1 MEVTEHWDRLPGG
14 AVGSPSFEIL
24 KTRHNSAQPS
34 IDDPAL
40 AHQS

>member
-1 MEVTEHWDRLPGG
+1 MEVSEHWDRLLREP
-14 AVGSPSFEIL
+14 VGSPSFEIL
-24 KTRHNSAQPS
+24 KTRHNSGQLS